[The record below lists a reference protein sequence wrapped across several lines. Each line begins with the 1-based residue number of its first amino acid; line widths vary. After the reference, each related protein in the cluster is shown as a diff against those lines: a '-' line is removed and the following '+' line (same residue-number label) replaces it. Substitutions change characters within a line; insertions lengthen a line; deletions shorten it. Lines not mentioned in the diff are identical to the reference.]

1 MKTVNKIALWAV
13 VFAGLVLG
21 IEGIIDKDIIELAL
35 GNSVYESI
43 VDIILGISA
52 IIVAIN
58 LISKKECCK

>member
-1 MKTVNKIALWAV
+1 MKIVNRIACWAL

-35 GNSVYESI
+35 GNSIYEVI
-43 VDIILGISA
+43 VDLLLGVSA

-58 LISKKECCK
+58 LITKKECCK